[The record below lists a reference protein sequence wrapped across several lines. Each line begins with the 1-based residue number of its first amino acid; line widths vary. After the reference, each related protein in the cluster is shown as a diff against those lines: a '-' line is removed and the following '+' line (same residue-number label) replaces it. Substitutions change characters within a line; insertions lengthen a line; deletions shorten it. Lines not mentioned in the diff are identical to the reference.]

1 MAIASNVP
9 SFIEKI
15 EHLES
20 MIENAD
26 NGISTNYL
34 ISKEDYA
41 SGFPVGE
48 TESIFDERFTMLIDS
63 WGTSTRKVG
72 A

>member
-1 MAIASNVP
+1 MAIASNVQ
-9 SFIEKI
+9 SFIEKM
-15 EHLES
+15 ERVDS
-20 MIENAD
+20 MIADAD
-26 NGISTNYL
+26 NGIVSNYL

-41 SGFPVGE
+41 AGLSM
-48 TESIFDERFTMLIDS
+48 TASESTLDNRFTMFIDA